1 MIIAAT
7 QYSRGS
13 YLHSSSWIQIVV
25 MAQLQPPAT
34 NNTTAF
40 THPVSSAVHEELN
53 RPAGNNN
60 RPLPAKKQK
69 KMKPVDVELER
80 RRAAAATK
88 MKELSLQQAP
98 KTRSVRRCQVCFQE
112 SKTSKLDDVQHA
124 QLERTGKAEPIKT
137 FCPFAD
143 DITIWKEIVNKRTY
157 NRKTWNKTMHARK
170 KARKSS
176 NNDT

>member
-40 THPVSSAVHEELN
+40 THPVSSAVHEELS

-98 KTRSVRRCQVCFQE
+98 KDEECTQVPGVL
-112 SKTSKLDDVQHA
+112 S
-124 QLERTGKAEPIKT
+124 RI
-137 FCPFAD
+137 
-143 DITIWKEIVNKRTY
+143 
-157 NRKTWNKTMHARK
+157 
-170 KARKSS
+170 
-176 NNDT
+176 